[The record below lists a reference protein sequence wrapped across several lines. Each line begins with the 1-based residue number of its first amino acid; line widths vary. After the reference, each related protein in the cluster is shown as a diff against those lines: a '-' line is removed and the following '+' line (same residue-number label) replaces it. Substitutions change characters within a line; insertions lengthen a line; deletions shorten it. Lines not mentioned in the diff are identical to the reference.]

1 MPSFAKCC
9 SYSELI
15 KKIDWQN
22 TKGILIDIDDT
33 LYSYKKAHK
42 IAIKKCYQKLPQ
54 KVQTSFSQKRFINSY
69 TTYRNNLTVKMKYS
83 GTCRSRLFAFQNFFE
98 NEKLDSSYKYALSFE
113 DIYWRELINSI
124 KPFKNVDTFFK
135 TCNKHKIKICAIS
148 DMQARFQIRKLE
160 KLSLTKEIDFLV
172 TSEEIGIEKP
182 DLRIYASAFKKLKV
196 KKENVI
202 MIGDNF
208 DKDIIGANQ
217 FGIDAFLLQ
226 DIK

>member
-22 TKGILIDIDDT
+22 TKGVLIDIDDT

-54 KVQTSFSQKRFINSY
+54 KIKASFSQQKFISSY
-69 TTYRNNLTVKMKYS
+69 TNYRNNFTVKMKYS
-83 GTCRSRLFAFQNFFE
+83 GTCRSRLFAFQDFFE
-98 NEKLDSSYKYALSFE
+98 NEKLNSPYKFALSFE
-113 DIYWRELINSI
+113 DIYWKELINSI
-124 KPFKNVDTFFK
+124 KAYKNVDTFFK
-135 TCNKHKIKICAIS
+135 ACKKHKIKICAIS
-148 DMQARFQIRKLE
+148 DMQARFQIKKLE
-160 KLSLTKEIDFLV
+160 QLRLTKEIDFLV

-182 DLRIYASAFKKLKV
+182 DLKIYASALKKLKV

-208 DKDIIGANQ
+208 DKDIIGANHY
-217 FGIDAFLLQ
+217 GINAFLLQ